1 MRAPFENLLIRQA
14 RREDVPSLAAMAG
27 EFFAFLAAIDG
38 SDPAFDTEG
47 VARNLEEGGFGAR
60 PKFTAL
66 IAEAG
71 SEAAG
76 YAIYNIG
83 FWADTFEGIVFISD
97 LFVREAWRGRG
108 VGRQLMECAAN
119 AGRAEGCTRI
129 MWTVWSRNE
138 AARRFYR
145 AIGSV
150 AVKDEILMSLPIR
163 E

>member
-1 MRAPFENLLIRQA
+1 MPALFESLLIRHA
-14 RREDVPSLAAMAG
+14 RREDVPALAAMAG

-47 VARNLEEGGFGAR
+47 AARKLEEAGFGLR

-66 IAEAG
+66 IAETG

-83 FWADTFEGIVFISD
+83 FWADSFEGIVFMSD

-108 VGRQLMECAAN
+108 VGRQLMEN
-119 AGRAEGCTRI
+119 ISDAGRAEGCTRI

-138 AARRFYR
+138 AARLGCR
-145 AIGSV
+145 
-150 AVKDEILMSLPIR
+150 IR
-163 E
+163 S